1 MNKTIVTMRQ
11 RGMGQYAIIIFFN
24 MDVFN
29 KLSDGS
35 PDIYFKK
42 KVRLFIT
49 LRRNLYFDSLHILY
63 SENVGTDRISGTS
76 KDYTRPVSIFVH
88 YEYVCEVRRYF

>member
-1 MNKTIVTMRQ
+1 MDKTIAAKKQ
-11 RGMGQYAIIIFFN
+11 RGMGHYAIIIFVN
-24 MDVFN
+24 MDIFN

-49 LRRNLYFDSLHILY
+49 LRRNFYFDSLHILY
-63 SENVGTDRISGTS
+63 GKNVGTDRDSGTS
-76 KDYTRPVSIFVH
+76 EDYT
-88 YEYVCEVRRYF
+88 